1 MTLTCSSAG
10 DHMTANRPAAPLLGA
25 LELWVSPPQAPLA
38 LRYTRPTPTQ
48 AWSVTALVA
57 TGTALGSVW
66 AKRLA
71 WRQMGSPTIPGALL
85 WTRPPTTSELELA
98 YDDGQLVDLLTAQDR
113 GLPLQPMADPDPVTN
128 DPEAPRLVQVA
139 AIYTTARNAG
149 RPPVLAVAT
158 HFHVT
163 RSTAVNWVWASRIA
177 GHLPPATR
185 GRAT

>member
-1 MTLTCSSAG
+1 MTTP
-10 DHMTANRPAAPLLGA
+10 DPVAPLLGA

-38 LRYTRPTPTQ
+38 LRYTRPSPTQ

-57 TGTALGSVW
+57 TGTTLGSVW

-98 YDDGQLVDLLTAQDR
+98 YDDGQLVDLRTAQGR
-113 GLPLQPMADPDPVTN
+113 GLPLQPMADPDPMIN

-139 AIYTTARNAG
+139 AIYTAARAAG
-149 RPPVLAVAT
+149 RP
-158 HFHVT
+158 
-163 RSTAVNWVWASRIA
+163 RSWLWPHTSTSPAPPPST
-177 GHLPPATR
+177 GCGLPESPGTYPPPPEER
-185 GRAT
+185 PPDDTGR